1 MISYTQHYII
11 DRHGQT
17 LFVPWAF
24 LLPLGGCWAVSVP
37 SDADRKLLANV
48 LWWFHFAVGVI
59 PLSAFASAKHISLPA
74 DHLIASSW
82 LVVVSLYTAW
92 VINLVAG
99 WRRVRFR
106 DAVKYMYV
114 MGDDGSVLLL

>member
-11 DRHGQT
+11 DHHGRT

-24 LLPLGGCWAVSVP
+24 LLPLGGCWAVLVP
-37 SDADRKLLANV
+37 SDADRRLLTNV
-48 LWWFHFAVGVI
+48 LWWFHLAVVAI
-59 PLSAFASAKHISLPA
+59 PMSAFVIAKLFGLPA
-74 DHLIASSW
+74 DHLIAGTW
-82 LVVVSLYTAW
+82 LVVVSLYTVW
-92 VINLVAG
+92 VINLIGG
-99 WRRVRFR
+99 WPRVRVR